1 MPRIGKTEADWIRA
15 GGQRFLIDGGIDA
28 VRLPRLTQDLNVS
41 TRSFYHYSANLDA
54 FHEALAAFC
63 GSE

>member
-1 MPRIGKTEADWIRA
+1 MPRIGKTQVDWIRA
-15 GGQRFLIDGGIDA
+15 VGQRFLIDGGIDA

-41 TRSFYHYSANLDA
+41 TRSFYHYSDNLDA
-54 FHEALAAFC
+54 FHEALAAFY